1 MYPFKRQVGTTMV
14 LPYTVT
20 PAATP
25 ITFVSSNEEV
35 ASVAADGTVT
45 ANGYGNA
52 TITAVAGDA
61 MAKCVIIVPEGA
73 DGILGEDTATVG
85 YDKTSILMYQVEPAT
100 ASNKNLNIIS
110 SDSDQIR
117 IKSTQRVGETTYVTV
132 EAVGT
137 VGGTATIKAS
147 LESDATIYKE
157 TQVQIVDLAVSGI
170 VLDKTNLALTANG
183 ADSIASGAA
192 IGTEFIREGSVQA
205 EFLVDGELCPL
216 DREVEWQIDTG
227 SDCVDIIPSGNTVT
241 IQSKQVGEA
250 DVTAKISTIPGA
262 VTYVYQTV
270 HVNIT
275 AEPLVIDTV
284 DALEGVTTV
293 VGEQPVLPSAV
304 RVYYTNGSYGDVSIN
319 WDSIDQNLLYTVG
332 NFDATGTI
340 AGTTRTVS
348 ASVTVNPKSITA
360 TDIRGI
366 SGQIYTGGTVTL
378 PIRIYNGSRMLV
390 EGTDYSLVYQNND
403 KIGDATVIITGLNNY
418 IDSIQ
423 YDFSIYN
430 RPVEEVVT
438 VTSVEISKLP
448 SHLSYTEG
456 ETLDST
462 GLVLTVHYSNGTT
475 ADVTTGFQINT
486 TQLTSTG
493 TNVITVSY
501 QGYKL
506 TYSVYVREK
515 QVIRVEKVTN
525 PNKLQYRVGDTID
538 LTGLTIKVVYDNKEE
553 KLIDTGFT
561 ADTTKLSK
569 AGKKIIKVTYE
580 NKNVYFTV
588 IVTPKKITGVKIKA
602 RKNKSSL
609 LVWKKQ
615 DNVSGY
621 QIYVATSKNGKYKK
635 LATVSKKKYEYALSK
650 LDDSKTYYLKVRA
663 YKTIDGVK
671 KYGAFSSVVC
681 KKAKK

>member
-1 MYPFKRQVGTTMV
+1 MV